1 MTHKKS
7 IYNNRISVRVST
19 LFLCAF
25 GLFALKGIHFL
36 CSPNQIFL
44 LENKWYYISSLQ
56 ILELFLLKI
65 LSKEALF
72 YIRLYKDV
80 LQNANFFIWSIK
92 KILSKNNIITYTPF
106 LKKIWPGWHILSFLL
121 KKKIG
126 LHPKFSEWLWRHILS
141 VHYIEI
147 WLLLISV
154 KYYFK

>member
-106 LKKIWPGWHILSFLL
+106 LKKIWPGWHTLSFLL
-121 KKKIG
+121 KKKNRPASKIQWMTVKT
-126 LHPKFSEWLWRHILS
+126 HPFSSLYWDLVTPDISEM
-141 VHYIEI
+141 
-147 WLLLISV
+147 LL
-154 KYYFK
+154 